1 MAWQLPQYL
10 LISAG
15 EVMFSITG
23 LAFSYSQVLHLKIRL
38 YIRLTIRLQGLFLH
52 LPLTCNTSF
61 GMMLTDNVTC
71 GSAKSGII
79 AQLAGCP
86 QAKLIHALKIPVLDY
101 TQETPFLVKLRT

>member
-23 LAFSYSQVLHLKIRL
+23 LAFSYSQVLHKDKG
-38 YIRLTIRLQGLFLH
+38 LTIRLQDLFLH
-52 LPLTCNTSF
+52 LSLICHTSF
-61 GMMLTDNVTC
+61 DMTLTNNVIYP
-71 GSAKSGII
+71 SAERGII

-86 QAKLIHALKIPVLDY
+86 QAKLIRILKVPVLSDTWKY
-101 TQETPFLVKLRT
+101 PFLVNLRTQNRT